1 MPLLVSFR
9 VFRTENRYFC
19 PQRYWLGLC
28 VKKYPYK
35 TLEQV
40 LYGYF
45 RQIEWRRSLLMKR
58 RSYGD
63 ESDDR
68 NAIPIKF
75 DNVIFAMTAKKC
87 AKNCAQVQRVCF
99 AY

>member
-19 PQRYWLGLC
+19 PQRYRLGLC

-40 LYGYF
+40 LHGYF
-45 RQIEWRRSLLMKR
+45 RQIEWRRSLLMKIL
-58 RSYGD
+58 SYGD

-68 NAIPIKF
+68 NFIPIKF
-75 DNVIFAMTAKKC
+75 ENVIFAMTARKC
-87 AKNCAQVQRVCF
+87 AKKCAQVQRVCF